1 MSPNTVKRR
10 LCCHSLH
17 DLQTEMEPHWC
28 NPNDKKIGLFTYNWM
43 LRAKG
48 CVGCNKMYV
57 LKPRKDGK
65 LGKLDD
71 SNRGLYDD
79 LESGVLGKK
88 HEQKEKAKNGK
99 GGISKALDMSAE

>member
-1 MSPNTVKRR
+1 
-10 LCCHSLH
+10 
-17 DLQTEMEPHWC
+17 
-28 NPNDKKIGLFTYNWM
+28 
-43 LRAKG
+43 
-48 CVGCNKMYV
+48 MYV

-71 SNRGLYDD
+71 SIRGLYDD
-79 LESGVLGKK
+79 LDSGVLGKK